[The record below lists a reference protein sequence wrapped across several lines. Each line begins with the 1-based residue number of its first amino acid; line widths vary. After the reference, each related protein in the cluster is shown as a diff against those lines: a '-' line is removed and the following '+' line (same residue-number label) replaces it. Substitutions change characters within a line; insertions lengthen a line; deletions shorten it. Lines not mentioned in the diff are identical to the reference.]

1 MRGGDVMYL
10 EIGAPEAEPVTLEEA
25 KRHLRLVD
33 TIITE
38 IEPEEPGGEPTI
50 ITSHP
55 DDDYIKN
62 LIRTAREW
70 GEAFQGRSWITR
82 TVTAY
87 LNEWPSY
94 PLKLP
99 MGPVQE
105 VVSISYFTLE
115 GVEVEVDPS
124 TYWLSPDGVLYG
136 KGWPFA
142 PLRERLGVKI
152 VYKAGYGDASAV
164 PMRCKQAMLLMIG
177 HWYENREEV
186 IIGVSSSGAAQI
198 PAAAEMLLYQEREIP
213 I

>member
-1 MRGGDVMYL
+1 MTGGDVMYL

-33 TIITE
+33 TIATV
-38 IEPEEPGGEPTI
+38 IEAEDPEEGQAI

-62 LIRTAREW
+62 LITAAREW
-70 GEAFQGRSWITR
+70 GEAFQGKSWIIR
-82 TVTAY
+82 TITAY
-87 LNEWPSY
+87 LDEWPAC
-94 PLKLP
+94 PLNLA
-99 MGPVQE
+99 MGPVKE
-105 VVSISYFTLE
+105 IVAISYITPD
-115 GVEVEVDPS
+115 GIEVDIAPS
-124 TYWLSPDGVLYG
+124 EYWLSPDGALCFKRQPAVQ
-136 KGWPFA
+136 
-142 PLRERLGVKI
+142 LRKKFGVKV
-152 VYKAGYGDASAV
+152 VYKTGYGDASVV

-186 IIGVSSSGAAQI
+186 IVGATSTAVTQI